1 MMRKKI
7 SEEDVRKILADV
19 KHPAIDYTLLELGIV
34 RDMNIENG
42 KATIILAFPFP
53 NIPIKDY
60 LINSVREPIEKL
72 GVEVE
77 MKATMMNQEELQ
89 RFLAMEQNAWKGGI

>member
-1 MMRKKI
+1 MAKNI
-7 SEEDVRKILADV
+7 SEQEVRQTLSKI
-19 KHPAIDYTLLELGIV
+19 KHPAIDHTLLELGIIKAINV
-34 RDMNIENG
+34 ESG

-53 NIPIKDY
+53 NIPIKDH

-77 MKATMMNQEELQ
+77 IKATVMTQEKLQ
-89 RFLAMEQNAWKGGI
+89 RFLAMEQDAWKGGT

>member
-1 MMRKKI
+1 MGKSI
-7 SEEDVRKILADV
+7 TEEDIRKAIAGI

-53 NIPIKDY
+53 NIPIKDH
-60 LINSVREPIEKL
+60 LINRVREPVEKL

-77 MKATMMNQEELQ
+77 MEVTVMNQEELQ
-89 RFLAMEQNAWKGGI
+89 RFLAMERDAWKGGT